1 MKDIMII
8 QKDLKFF
15 QMRNKNNAYNIC
27 IIKILNIY
35 LMMYKY
41 ILRKTLFI
49 ELFKLILFK

>member
-41 ILRKTLFI
+41 ILRKTLFV

>member
-27 IIKILNIY
+27 ILKILNIY

-41 ILRKTLFI
+41 NLRKTLFV